1 MSALFEL
8 LCGCWVVIT
17 KMWNFIYGNAGL
29 PIGGVFFYIMLV
41 TVLASFVVCLKSNDA
56 NKWKIRCY
64 SSAVVAFLATAPIM
78 INYLFKRSSHM
89 ASCIPVISSADII
102 ALHVLFIVGLIGIV
116 LVCFVRMYIE
126 KQRNE
131 LQVKIKAVDGA
142 LKKLWTEL

>member
-1 MSALFEL
+1 
-8 LCGCWVVIT
+8 
-17 KMWNFIYGNAGL
+17 
-29 PIGGVFFYIMLV
+29 
-41 TVLASFVVCLKSNDA
+41 
-56 NKWKIRCY
+56 
-64 SSAVVAFLATAPIM
+64 
-78 INYLFKRSSHM
+78 M